1 MENSFQTS
9 FIPKKPL
16 ATGTTGR
23 EPRNFLSLL
32 SIFLLLISI
41 LASGGI
47 YLYKS
52 YLTKQEDSLSSSLSA
67 TRDSF
72 EKDTIDDLELFN
84 KRTEAATQ
92 ILTNHTIL
100 SAMFARLGEITIPSV
115 QYITFNQQAG
125 TSGFT
130 VNLKGIAKDY
140 RSIALQS
147 DAFNTTKGRSFKNVL
162 FSDLTKDK
170 DNNVSFSLKFEVDP
184 SLLSYENNSTIPSQ
198 VINTTSTAEILPS
211 NEITEVE

>member
-9 FIPKKPL
+9 FIPKKPM

-32 SIFLLLISI
+32 AIFLLIVSI
-41 LASGGI
+41 LASGGV

-52 YLTKQEDSLSSSLSA
+52 YLTKQEISLSASLSA
-67 TRDSF
+67 TRGSF

-84 KRTEAATQ
+84 KRTEAARK
-92 ILTNHTIL
+92 ILANHTIL
-100 SAMFARLGEITIPSV
+100 SAMFARLGEVTIPSV
-115 QYITFNQQAG
+115 QYITFNQQTG

-130 VNLKGIAKDY
+130 VNIKGIAKDY

-147 DAFNTTKGRSFKNVL
+147 DAFNTVKGRSFKNVL

-170 DNNVSFSLKFEVDP
+170 DNNVTFSLKFEVDP
-184 SLLSYENNSTIPSQ
+184 ALLSYTESSTTDTLPTNNGNQIQ
-198 VINTTSTAEILPS
+198 
-211 NEITEVE
+211 